1 MWGTVGSGLTPG
13 SRPDGRTPEIP
24 DPEPENP
31 EKPEKPFPNYFAL
44 LRLNQGT
51 YRHDRGTQELG
62 LT

>member
-31 EKPEKPFPNYFAL
+31 EKPENPFPARFAL
-44 LRLNQGT
+44 LRPN
-51 YRHDRGTQELG
+51 
-62 LT
+62 